1 MRAMGKMEATA
12 LTDYPWFYCSYC
24 GEAIDVVR
32 EFHVVHTRDPSNSST
47 LKVGTME
54 LNTTIVAY
62 ECQRC
67 YHRNRERAMTAY
79 EQIRIPI

>member
-1 MRAMGKMEATA
+1 MGETETITMAK
-12 LTDYPWFYCSYC
+12 YPFFFCSFC

-32 EFHVVHTRDPSNSST
+32 EFHVVHTRDPSQSSP
-47 LKVGTME
+47 LKVGNME

-62 ECQRC
+62 ECEKC
-67 YHRNRERAMTAY
+67 YHQKRERALTAY